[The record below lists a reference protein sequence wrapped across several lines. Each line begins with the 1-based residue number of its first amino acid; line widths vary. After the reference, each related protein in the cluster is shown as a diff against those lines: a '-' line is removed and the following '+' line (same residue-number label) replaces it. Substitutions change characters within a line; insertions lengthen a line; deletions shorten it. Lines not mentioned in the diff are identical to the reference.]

1 MTKSE
6 RNDFLID
13 VNFPTVTMIYFIIA
27 KRCLSLWIYGCLGR
41 CQWNIVTSKK
51 KKKKKKKKRKR
62 GRYKSEEQKVIW
74 AKKTYS
80 VSDIQD
86 YFEYI
91 LEKHGEKT
99 DNPSITM

>member
-1 MTKSE
+1 MQKGVYPYE
-6 RNDFLID
+6 YMD
-13 VNFPTVTMIYFIIA
+13 VWEEFNETPLT
-27 KRCLSLWIYGCLGR
+27 
-41 CQWNIVTSKK
+41 QKK

>member
-1 MTKSE
+1 M
-6 RNDFLID
+6 D
-13 VNFPTVTMIYFIIA
+13 VWEEFNET
-27 KRCLSLWIYGCLGR
+27 SLP
-41 CQWNIVTSKK
+41 Q
-51 KKKKKKKKRKR
+51 KKKRKR
-62 GRYKSEEQKVIW
+62 GRYKSEEQKVSW